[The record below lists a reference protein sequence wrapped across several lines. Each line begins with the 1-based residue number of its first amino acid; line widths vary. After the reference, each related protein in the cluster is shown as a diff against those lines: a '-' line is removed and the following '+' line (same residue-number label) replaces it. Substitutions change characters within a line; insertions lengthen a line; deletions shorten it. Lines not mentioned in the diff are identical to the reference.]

1 MIDIFEEINLLHNEI
16 EDETE
21 ILNNLIKYSS
31 EILDASYVHEVDYQN
46 PDSCLDYISFTEYS
60 IMIAENLKQIFR
72 NSQKEIDDYKQK
84 IKVLKIRL
92 NHLLQE
98 IERLSTCSIQDL
110 NQAPIFL
117 ASEEKIV
124 INPIFAKI
132 LTPEIIS
139 FLKDYINQKYNMKL
153 RETELQR

>member
-1 MIDIFEEINLLHNEI
+1 MIDIFEEINLLNNEI

-153 RETELQR
+153 RETKLQR

>member
-1 MIDIFEEINLLHNEI
+1 MKNIFEEAEELEYLII
-16 EDETE
+16 EKRDMVE
-21 ILNNLIKYSS
+21 NLIKYGL
-31 EILDASYVHEVDYQN
+31 EILEKSYKNEVDYQN

-60 IMIAENLKQIFR
+60 IMITENLKQIFR

-117 ASEEKIV
+117 ASNEEIV
-124 INPIFAKI
+124 INPIFAKS

>member
-1 MIDIFEEINLLHNEI
+1 MIDIFEEINLLNNEI

>member
-1 MIDIFEEINLLHNEI
+1 MIDIFEEINLLNNEI

-60 IMIAENLKQIFR
+60 IMITENLKQIFR

-117 ASEEKIV
+117 ASNEEIV
-124 INPIFAKI
+124 INPIFAKS

>member
-1 MIDIFEEINLLHNEI
+1 MIDIFEEINLLNNEI

-21 ILNNLIKYSS
+21 MLNNLIKYSS

>member
-1 MIDIFEEINLLHNEI
+1 MIDIFEEINLLNNEI
-16 EDETE
+16 EDKTE

-60 IMIAENLKQIFR
+60 IMITENLKQIFR

>member
-1 MIDIFEEINLLHNEI
+1 
-16 EDETE
+16 
-21 ILNNLIKYSS
+21 
-31 EILDASYVHEVDYQN
+31 
-46 PDSCLDYISFTEYS
+46 
-60 IMIAENLKQIFR
+60 MIAENLKQIFR

-117 ASEEKIV
+117 ASNEEIV
-124 INPIFAKI
+124 INPIFAKS

>member
-1 MIDIFEEINLLHNEI
+1 MIDIFEEINLLNNEI

-60 IMIAENLKQIFR
+60 IMITENLKQIFR